1 MITLYHLADLSTGV
15 SRSFVL
21 NDSLDY
27 HIGDIVNINTSFTS
41 NDGVNEKVTF
51 VGKISKVYGNLIN
64 AEVLIGETNTSIRN
78 YCRVVFA
85 SGSILI
91 EDVEV

>member
-1 MITLYHLADLSTGV
+1 MITLYHLTDLSTGV

-27 HIGDIVNINTSFTS
+27 YIGDMVNISTNVIN
-41 NDGVNEKVTF
+41 NDGVNEKVIF
-51 VGKISKVYGNLIN
+51 VGKVNKIYGNLIN

-78 YCRVVFA
+78 YYRVVFA

-91 EDVEV
+91 GDVEV